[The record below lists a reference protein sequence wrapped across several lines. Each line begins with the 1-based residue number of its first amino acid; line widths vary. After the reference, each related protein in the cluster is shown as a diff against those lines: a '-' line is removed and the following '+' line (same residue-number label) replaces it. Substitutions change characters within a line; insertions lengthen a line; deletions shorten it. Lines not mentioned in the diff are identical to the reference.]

1 MTHCPICEAE
11 KLKLL
16 LKWKAYA
23 IHKCATCKLI
33 FTTPLPSDKE
43 LQDFYQGFMFNKPE
57 SWEMKKA
64 IVKKKKELIAL
75 FKLDLNTDY
84 SNKKIL
90 DYGGGTGIAYKAMC
104 ELGLDTYYQDLDE
117 NAISFTQTN
126 FSLPKEKTI
135 RSLNET
141 DIKFDYIFSDN
152 VIEHVKEPIAFT
164 KALSSNLAEGGV
176 LMIKTPHASN
186 TEILFNPI
194 ISIKGYFLG
203 ALKYN
208 SLFKSLQACINR
220 FWHSDPPRHLYSFSA
235 LSLIK
240 LAQQMNLEDM
250 QSDVSYYKI
259 PIFENTVTKLFFSKD
274 KRLSGI
280 KSVLIRVLLFPIL
293 PIEILLQLSKELLLF
308 LKILTPG
315 GIILRLSKEHSSNN

>member
-11 KLKLL
+11 KSKLL
-16 LKWKAYA
+16 LNWKTYA

-57 SWEMKKA
+57 FWEIKKA

-75 FKLDLNTDY
+75 FNIDQNTDH

-126 FSLPKEKTI
+126 FGLPKKKTI
-135 RSLNET
+135 RSLDET
-141 DIKFDYIFSDN
+141 NIKFDYIFSDN

-164 KALSSNLAEGGV
+164 KALSNNLAEGGV
-176 LMIKTPHASN
+176 LVIKTPHASN

-194 ISIKGYFLG
+194 ISINGYFLG

-208 SLFKSLQACINR
+208 SLFKSLQACMNR

-235 LSLIK
+235 PSLIK
-240 LAQQMNLEDM
+240 LAQQMNLKNIHPA
-250 QSDVSYYKI
+250 VAYYKI
-259 PIFENTVTKLFFSKD
+259 PIFENTITKQFFSKD

-280 KSVLIRVLLFPIL
+280 KSVLIRVLLLPIL
-293 PIEILLQLSKELLLF
+293 PIEFLLQLSKELLLF

-315 GIILRLSKEHSSNN
+315 GIILRLTKEQSSLN